1 MRAPTIL
8 PALGAI
14 LGTSLSLTR
23 AAPAQTPAEQ
33 ALVNAAADT
42 ATVVHPAPPRAG
54 SIPPSRCW
62 VVPRAVHPGSG
73 RRDDLGR

>member
-42 ATVVHPAPPRAG
+42 ATVVHPGPTTGGIDPAFA
-54 SIPPSRCW
+54 S
-62 VVPRAVHPGSG
+62 
-73 RRDDLGR
+73 LGRTTCRSSGIRSSR